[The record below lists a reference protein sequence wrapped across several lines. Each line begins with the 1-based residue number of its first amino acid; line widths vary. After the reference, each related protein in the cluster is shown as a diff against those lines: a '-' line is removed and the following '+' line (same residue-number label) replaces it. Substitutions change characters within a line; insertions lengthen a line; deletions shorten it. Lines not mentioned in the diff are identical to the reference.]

1 MSFYLV
7 VVVLLLFILMIF
19 ITGLDAQLV
28 SRILSSFWQH
38 FGFFWGANTEPHIHN
53 SFNE

>member
-19 ITGLDAQLV
+19 ITGLDAQHCFAHFKQL
-28 SRILSSFWQH
+28 LATFWI
-38 FGFFWGANTEPHIHN
+38 FWGANTEPHIHN